1 MEMNTQNL
9 TILKSYLLKTGFEH
23 LHIAE
28 ITAGKRA
35 VFEAEATQIQA

>member
-1 MEMNTQNL
+1 MKMNAQNL

-28 ITAGKRA
+28 ITAY
-35 VFEAEATQIQA
+35 E

>member
-9 TILKSYLLKTGFEH
+9 TILKSHLLKTGFEY
-23 LHIAE
+23 LHITE

-35 VFEAEATQIQA
+35 AFEAEST